1 MSFMMVMFPFW
12 MCMGS
17 VIAGRDESSVEDIV
31 MECALLLPVSV
42 VYFSIL
48 LHPIRLSKMHYLCP
62 MTRQERLD
70 YVKRSYVFRIVV
82 HMIFFLC
89 GLAVL
94 LSVSYFHVGSVLL
107 LVLNDLMLSMLVPP
121 DEQDENGWVYM
132 IVLTPCYLVLN
143 LSQLVVLSD
152 AENHWIAQAVSYAV
166 FLLLEL
172 PVFLGYRGRIKRQ
185 LAAAA
190 DYEKGAGETCR

>member
-1 MSFMMVMFPFW
+1 MESAVLIPMV
-12 MCMGS
+12 
-17 VIAGRDESSVEDIV
+17 I
-31 MECALLLPVSV
+31 

-48 LHPIRLSKMHYLCP
+48 LHPTRLSKMHYLCP

-94 LSVSYFHVGSVLL
+94 LSVSYFHAGSVLL

-121 DEQDENGWVYM
+121 DEQDENGWIYM
-132 IVLTPCYLVLN
+132 IVLIPCYLVLN
-143 LSQLVVLSD
+143 QSQLVVLSD
-152 AENHWIAQAVSYAV
+152 AESHWIAQAVSYAV

-172 PVFLGYRGRIKRQ
+172 PVFLGYRKHIKKQ

-190 DYEKGAGETCR
+190 DYEKGAGKACR

>member
-1 MSFMMVMFPFW
+1 
-12 MCMGS
+12 MCISGA
-17 VIAGRDESSVEDIV
+17 VAEVDESAVKNIA
-31 MECALLLPVSV
+31 MESAVLLPMVI

-48 LHPIRLSKMHYLCP
+48 LHPTRLSKMHYLCP

-94 LSVSYFHVGSVLL
+94 LPVSYFHAGSVFLL
-107 LVLNDLMLSMLVPP
+107 LLNDLLLSMLVPP
-121 DEQDENGWVYM
+121 DEQDENGWIYM
-132 IVLTPCYLVLN
+132 IVLIPCYLSLN
-143 LSQLVVLSD
+143 QSQLVVLSD
-152 AENHWIAQAVSYAV
+152 AESHWIAQAVSYAV

-172 PVFLGYRGRIKRQ
+172 PVFWGYRRHIKRQ

-190 DYEKGAGETCR
+190 DYEKGAGEACR